1 MRSNSKES
9 KEFEL
14 EINQIDQMSEQPLIV
29 PPRPKSK
36 KMPKIK
42 IKRGNGSSRYG
53 ARGSETTFGGST
65 AMSTTKR
72 MRLKAAQSALSSYST
87 FKDNQKLKL
96 QQSIGSPYERSEIS
110 SYRDAALVNNMKLL
124 KPLFDAQT
132 ANSSANRNSE
142 LLEDQLNKYL
152 ASNVLSLLK
161 KESEKIENKKKE
173 VDSKRR
179 LSLKVSN
186 VGADGINAN
195 IRDDPEEEEKQQ
207 ILFQKNYDEN

>member
-1 MRSNSKES
+1 
-9 KEFEL
+9 
-14 EINQIDQMSEQPLIV
+14 
-29 PPRPKSK
+29 
-36 KMPKIK
+36 
-42 IKRGNGSSRYG
+42 
-53 ARGSETTFGGST
+53 
-65 AMSTTKR
+65 MSTTKR